1 MTMRE
6 RTAYPRF
13 KQKLTDE
20 ELSEFF
26 TLSDEEWQFVEETS
40 RGDSPRLQ
48 LALYLKCFQKLG
60 YLPQIATIPKVI
72 IIYIAQQRYPHM
84 QMPVTKVTDTTRS
97 TYRRAIHDYL
107 QIRLYGDGGVAI
119 ITPIVQQATYTMS
132 DPADLINVAIEQLI
146 LHRFELPAF
155 STLDELVSR
164 VRLQT
169 HFTLY
174 QQATERLS
182 PEESATLDSLLERP
196 SKATRYPVT
205 RLKVLPAKASLKRIR
220 VWGMGRNCRK
230 VYGLV
235 DIIR

>member
-1 MTMRE
+1 MQK
-6 RTAYPRF
+6 YP
-13 KQKLTDE
+13 
-20 ELSEFF
+20 
-26 TLSDEEWQFVEETS
+26 LSDEEWQFVEETG

-155 STLDELVSR
+155 SPYLTEHIKRFGEYVIDTDSMPPS
-164 VRLQT
+164 LQPDKPFLT
-169 HFTLY
+169 K
-174 QQATERLS
+174 
-182 PEESATLDSLLERP
+182 D
-196 SKATRYPVT
+196 
-205 RLKVLPAKASLKRIR
+205 VLA
-220 VWGMGRNCRK
+220 
-230 VYGLV
+230 
-235 DIIR
+235 